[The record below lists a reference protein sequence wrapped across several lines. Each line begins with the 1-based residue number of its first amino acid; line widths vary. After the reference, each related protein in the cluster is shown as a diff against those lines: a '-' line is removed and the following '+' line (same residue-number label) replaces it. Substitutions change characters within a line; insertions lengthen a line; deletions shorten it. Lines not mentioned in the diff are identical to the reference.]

1 MEDYTE
7 EDRKVINELKEKLDK
22 NEMPLEEV
30 SKKYI
35 KGLCIMYDKQ
45 IESCKMEI
53 SQIKAEKEE
62 YKNKITNAIE
72 KLKNEKNNGK
82 EQ

>member
-1 MEDYTE
+1 MN
-7 EDRKVINELKEKLDK
+7 KLKEKLDRD
-22 NEMPLEEV
+22 EMPIEDV
-30 SKKYI
+30 PKKYI

-72 KLKNEKNNGK
+72 KLKSEKNNGK
-82 EQ
+82 E

>member
-7 EDRKVINELKEKLDK
+7 EEKSVINELKEKLDRD
-22 NEMPLEEV
+22 EMSIEDVP
-30 SKKYI
+30 KKYI
-35 KGLCIMYDKQ
+35 KGLCIMYDNQ
-45 IESCKMEI
+45 IESCKKEI

-72 KLKNEKNNGK
+72 KLKNEKNNGR
-82 EQ
+82 E